1 MIEAFVIGWFGIAM
15 FVFARYKLSKNPT
28 YRPFQTLKMIGMTIA
43 FLGLIKI
50 FLKVFNVV

>member
-28 YRPFQTLKMIGMTIA
+28 YRPFQTLKMIGITIA